1 MKRAVLV
8 MFCLICAAVGAA
20 MSPAPRVQVT
30 SQPEARQVLFGAFD
44 VFVDSGAEPL
54 AAYQVEIKD
63 TLGRARLV
71 GIEGGVEPY
80 KPAPHYDPRAMQRE
94 HVIIGAFSTA
104 EKLPSGKVRV
114 ARLHIMSE
122 GGQPEFQ
129 VVLTTAGA
137 PGGRKIN
144 ANVTLEAK
152 VQGDGQ

>member
-1 MKRAVLV
+1 VKRALLA
-8 MFCLICAAVGAA
+8 MLGLLCLAVGAA
-20 MSPAPRVQVT
+20 ISPAPQVRLT
-30 SQPEARQVLFGAFD
+30 AQPEARQVVFGAFE
-44 VFVDSGAEPL
+44 VFVDSGDEPL

-63 TLGRARLV
+63 MLGRARIV

-80 KPAPHYDPRAMQRE
+80 TLAPHYDPRAMQRE
-94 HVIIGAFSTA
+94 HVIIGAFSTSD
-104 EKLPSGKVRV
+104 KLPRGRVRV

-122 GGQPEFQ
+122 GGEPEFQ